1 MTAAIDSFWD
11 ILSQD
16 EADFAQTIML
26 ELANQPWVQPIVGGI
41 NDNGGLTRGNKDRLL
56 ELRFAYAL
64 HRAGVTPRYEIPG
77 EGKSTIDFGFATQ
90 GRPWAMELLRLGET
104 QAVKAATGHA
114 VDEHGVPWSGR
125 VLSTVAED
133 PTQSTEGETLKA
145 VERICQK
152 CEQGGRPHKFP
163 VPGEAYHMILV
174 DFRTFLNGG
183 DIHDRL
189 HVALGTKC
197 VASQYRLAWQGQ
209 PISGVFSA
217 RTAVRG
223 AAEVR
228 DRVHFLGFVRERPYK
243 PDEFG
248 AVLDL
253 VANPYLFSDAAA
265 VRAAGA
271 TWPLQL
277 VRILNAAD

>member
-1 MTAAIDSFWD
+1 MIAAIDNFWD

-16 EADFAQTIML
+16 EADFAQTILL
-26 ELANQPWVQPIVGGI
+26 ELANQPWAQPIVEGI
-41 NDNGGLTRGNKDRLL
+41 NDNGGLTRENKDRLF

-77 EGKSTIDFGFATQ
+77 ERKSTIDFGFTTQ
-90 GRPWAMELLRLGET
+90 GQPWAVELLRLGET

-114 VDEHGVPWSGR
+114 VDERGVIRSGR
-125 VLSTVAED
+125 VLSTIAED

-145 VERICQK
+145 VQRICQK
-152 CEQGGRPHKFP
+152 CERGGQPHKFP

-183 DIHDRL
+183 DVYDRL
-189 HVALGTKC
+189 HVALGAQS
-197 VASQYRLAWQGQ
+197 VALQYRMAWQGQ
-209 PISGVFSA
+209 PITGVFSP
-217 RTAVRG
+217 RTAIRG

-228 DRVHFLGFVRERPYK
+228 DRVHFLGFVRERTYK
-243 PDEFG
+243 LDEFG

-253 VANPYLFSDAAA
+253 VANPSLFPDAAA

-271 TWPLQL
+271 TWPLQP

>member
-11 ILSQD
+11 NLSQA

-26 ELANQPWVQPIVGGI
+26 DLANEPWAQPILGGI
-41 NDNGGLTRGNKDRLL
+41 HDNGGLTRENKDRLF

-77 EGKSTIDFGFATQ
+77 ERKSTIDFGFTTQ
-90 GRPWAMELLRLGET
+90 GQSWAVELLRLGET

-114 VDEHGVPWSGR
+114 VDEHGITWSGR
-125 VLSTVAED
+125 VLSTTAED
-133 PTQSTEGETLKA
+133 PTRSIEGETLKA
-145 VERICQK
+145 VQRICQK
-152 CEQGGRPHKFP
+152 CEKGGRPHKFP
-163 VPGEAYHMILV
+163 VPGEAYHMIMV

-183 DIHDRL
+183 DIYDRL
-189 HVALGTKC
+189 HVALGPE
-197 VASQYRLAWQGQ
+197 SLGLQHRLAWQGQ

-217 RTAVRG
+217 QTAVRG

-228 DRVHFLGFVRERPYK
+228 GRVHFLGFVRERTYR

-248 AVLDL
+248 VVLDL

-271 TWPLQL
+271 TWPLQT
-277 VRILNAAD
+277 VRILNATD

>member
-1 MTAAIDSFWD
+1 MMPATDSFWD

-16 EADFAQTIML
+16 EADFVQAIML
-26 ELANQPWVQPIVGGI
+26 ELANQPWAKPIVAGI
-41 NDNGGLTRGNKDRLL
+41 NDNGGLKRENKDRLF

-64 HRAGVTPRYEIPG
+64 HRADITPRYEIPG
-77 EGKSTIDFGFATQ
+77 EARSTIDFGFASQ
-90 GRPWAMELLRLGET
+90 GRPWAVELLRLGET
-104 QAVKAATGHA
+104 QAVKAATKHS
-114 VDEHGVPWSGR
+114 VDKDGVAWSGR
-125 VLSTVAED
+125 ILSTVAEE

-145 VERICQK
+145 VQRICQK

-163 VPGEAYHMILV
+163 APGETYHMILV
-174 DFRTFLNGG
+174 DFRTVLNGG
-183 DIHDRL
+183 DVHDRL
-189 HVALGTKC
+189 HIALGAES
-197 VASQYRLAWQGQ
+197 VAPQYRLAWQGQ

-228 DRVHFLGFVRERPYK
+228 DRVHFLGFVRERTYK

-253 VANPYLFSDAAA
+253 VANPYLFPDAAA

-271 TWPLQL
+271 TWPLQP

>member
-1 MTAAIDSFWD
+1 MATTDNFWD
-11 ILSQD
+11 ILSQN
-16 EADFAQTIML
+16 EADFVQNIML
-26 ELANQPWVQPIVGGI
+26 ELQNLPWAQPIVGGI
-41 NDNGGLTRGNKDRLL
+41 NDNGGLRRENKDRLF

-64 HRAGVTPRYEIPG
+64 HRAGITPRYEIPG
-77 EGKSTIDFGFATQ
+77 EAKSTIDFGFAYRS
-90 GRPWAMELLRLGET
+90 RPWAVELLRLGET
-104 QAVKAATGHA
+104 QAVKAATGHSI
-114 VDEHGVPWSGR
+114 DEYGVAWSGR
-125 VLSTVAED
+125 TLSTVAED
-133 PTQSTEGETLKA
+133 PKRSTEGETLKA
-145 VERICQK
+145 VQRICQK
-152 CEQGGRPHKFP
+152 CEKGSRPHKFP
-163 VPGEAYHMILV
+163 TPGGAYHMILV

-183 DIHDRL
+183 DLHDRL
-189 HVALGTKC
+189 HVALGAES
-197 VASQYRLAWQGQ
+197 VAPQYRLAWQGQ

-217 RTAVRG
+217 RTAVLG

-228 DRVHFLGFVRERPYK
+228 NRVHFLGFVRERIYK

-271 TWPLQL
+271 TWPLQP

>member
-1 MTAAIDSFWD
+1 MMPATDSFWD

-16 EADFAQTIML
+16 EADFVQAIML
-26 ELANQPWVQPIVGGI
+26 ELANQPWAQPIVAGI
-41 NDNGGLTRGNKDRLL
+41 NDNGGLKRENKDRLF

-64 HRAGVTPRYEIPG
+64 HRAGITARYEIRG
-77 EGKSTIDFGFATQ
+77 EGKSTIDFGFASR
-90 GRPWAMELLRLGET
+90 GRQWAVELLRLGET
-104 QAVKAATGHA
+104 WAVKAATGHT
-114 VDEHGVPWSGR
+114 VDEDGVAWSGR

-145 VERICQK
+145 VQRICQK

-163 VPGEAYHMILV
+163 VAREAYHMILV
-174 DFRTFLNGG
+174 DFRTVLNGG
-183 DIHDRL
+183 DVHDRL
-189 HVALGTKC
+189 HIALGAES
-197 VASQYRLAWQGQ
+197 VAPPYRLAWQGQ
-209 PISGVFSA
+209 PISGVFSPQ
-217 RTAVRG
+217 TVVRG

-228 DRVHFLGFVRERPYK
+228 ERVHFLGFVRERTYK

-271 TWPLQL
+271 TWPLQP
-277 VRILNAAD
+277 VRILNPAD